1 MRGTTSK
8 VALFAL
14 VAVLGSVGCGG
25 PLEEEA
31 PLEEQEVVE
40 QEVVEDG
47 DVGALEEDHP
57 SSCKT
62 VKASPKLLWP
72 PNHKFHLVRLS
83 GATNITITSVKQDE
97 PVNGSG
103 DGNTSPDAMWA
114 QGKKSAV
121 YLRAERSGQGD
132 GRVYCISFTAKDSSG
147 RTCKGMVTVG
157 VPHDMGQGSTPIN
170 SGCKYDSFAD

>member
-1 MRGTTSK
+1 MSGTTSK
-8 VALFAL
+8 AALFAL

-31 PLEEQEVVE
+31 PLEEQEA
-40 QEVVEDG
+40 VEDG
-47 DVGALEEDHP
+47 DISALEEDHP

-97 PVNGSG
+97 PVNGLG

-114 QGKKSAV
+114 GKKSAV
-121 YLRAERSGQGD
+121 YLRAERSGRGD

-157 VPHDMGQGSTPIN
+157 VPHDMGRGSTPIN
-170 SGCKYDSFAD
+170 SGCRYDSFDD